1 MRVAGQGGRQRRGLN
16 VTDFPLQQ
24 TQVSA
29 ANRSFRSALPILLT
43 LAASVFAITMLLRV
57 AAWAP
62 TDQSLL
68 DTTPAA
74 LGIWVAAQSEEESPR
89 SLLGQLARE
98 QALREGVERLPD
110 QRVLSWARALLLLA
124 AGLHVAV
131 SLAAALALMLNSAWY
146 RPALILA
153 LLLTMAWLF
162 VLPPGEQNEH
172 LMLIL
177 PGSFALLL
185 ALMLLPGPATKTL
198 GFVLIITMLLLGVQ
212 TLKLFAASR
221 DFRITT
227 KLESWRYTTMPDLD
241 AALSALVAG
250 ELDAVLVDRRDLRD
264 IMAPLPADPDID
276 PVMTGWPALRYLTRL
291 DSNDALLGILPVT
304 PRYPGRFAL
313 ATRAD
318 SPLTSLRELHGL
330 RAGVVAG
337 DYAETNYLAQE
348 RRLVLLDMKILNNVN
363 LPHLQQIT
371 KALLQPARRN
381 GPLLLLRILIE
392 AAGHTWSEAIYGFLF
407 GASLGFVLGTVFAH
421 FGALERGLL
430 PYVVA
435 SQTVPILAIAPMVVI
450 WLGAGPLSV
459 AVISAYLTFFPVTIN
474 TLRGLRSPHPNAF
487 ELMDSWAAS
496 RWQIMWKLRFRA
508 ALPYLFTALK
518 ISATASVVG
527 AIIGELPSSIRSGLG
542 RAILDFSSDYS
553 AISTPKLWGA
563 ILVAATVGM
572 LSFLL
577 VSLVEWLVLRKSG
590 GREG

>member
-1 MRVAGQGGRQRRGLN
+1 M
-16 VTDFPLQQ
+16 
-24 TQVSA
+24 
-29 ANRSFRSALPILLT
+29 LLT
-43 LAASVFAITMLLRV
+43 LAASVLAITLLLRI

-62 TDQSLL
+62 TDQPLL

-98 QALREGVERLPD
+98 QALREGVERLPKE
-110 QRVLSWARALLLLA
+110 RVLSWARTLLLLA
-124 AGLHVAV
+124 ACLHVAA
-131 SLAAALALMLNSAWY
+131 SMAALFGMVLNSTWC

-162 VLPPGEQNEH
+162 VLPPGEQNKH
-172 LMLIL
+172 LLLIL

-198 GFVLIITMLLLGVQ
+198 GFVLIITILLLGVQ
-212 TLKLFAASR
+212 SLKLFAASR
-221 DFRITT
+221 NYRITT
-227 KLESWRYTTMPDLD
+227 TLEARRYTTLPDLD
-241 AALSALVAG
+241 IALAALESG
-250 ELDAVLVDRRDLRD
+250 ELDAVLADRRDLRD
-264 IMAPLPADPDID
+264 IMAPQPADPDID
-276 PVMTGWPALRYLTRL
+276 PVTTDWPALRYLTRF

-304 PRYPGRFAL
+304 PRYPGRLAL
-313 ATRAD
+313 ATHAD
-318 SPLTSLRELHGL
+318 SPLTSLRELQSL
-330 RAGVVAG
+330 RTGVVAG
-337 DYAETNYLAQE
+337 DFAETNYLAQE
-348 RRLVLLDMKILNNVN
+348 RRLVLLDMKILNDVN

-392 AAGHTWSEAIYGFLF
+392 AAGHTWSEALYGFLL

-450 WLGAGPLSV
+450 WLGAGLLSV
-459 AVISAYLTFFPVTIN
+459 AVIAAYLTFFPVTIN
-474 TLRGLRSPHPNAF
+474 TLRGLRSPHPTAL
-487 ELMDSWAAS
+487 ELMNSWAAS

-518 ISATASVVG
+518 VSATASVVG
-527 AIIGELPSSIRSGLG
+527 AIIGELPSSIRNGLG

-553 AISTPKLWGA
+553 AVSTPKLWGA
-563 ILVAATVGM
+563 ILVAASVGM

-577 VSLVEWLVLRKSG
+577 VSLAEWLVLRKSG
-590 GREG
+590 GRGK

>member
-1 MRVAGQGGRQRRGLN
+1 MTG
-16 VTDFPLQQ
+16 FPLQQ

-29 ANRSFRSALPILLT
+29 ANRSLRSVLALLLT
-43 LAASVFAITMLLRV
+43 LAASVLAITLLLRI

-62 TDQSLL
+62 TDQPLL

-74 LGIWVAAQSEEESPR
+74 LSIWVAAQSEEESPR

-98 QALREGVERLPD
+98 QTLREDVERLPEE
-110 QRVLSWARALLLLA
+110 RVLSWARTLLLLA

-131 SLAAALALMLNSAWY
+131 SLAAALGLVLNSTWN
-146 RPALILA
+146 RSALILA
-153 LLLTMAWLF
+153 LLLTLAWLF

-177 PGSFALLL
+177 PGGFALLL
-185 ALMLLPGPATKTL
+185 ALMLLPGQATKTL
-198 GFVLIITMLLLGVQ
+198 GFVLIITMLLLGVES
-212 TLKLFAASR
+212 LKIFAASR
-221 DFRITT
+221 DYRITT
-227 KLESWRYTTMPDLD
+227 ELESWRYTTLPDLD
-241 AALSALVAG
+241 LALAALESG
-250 ELDAVLVDRRDLRD
+250 ELDAVLADRRDLRD
-264 IMAPLPADPDID
+264 IMAPLPADLDID
-276 PVMTGWPALRYLTRL
+276 PAASDWPALRYLTRL
-291 DSNDALLGILPVT
+291 DSNDAMLGILPVT

-330 RAGVVAG
+330 RTGVVAG

-348 RRLVLLDMKILNNVN
+348 RRLVLLNMKILNDVN

-381 GPLLLLRILIE
+381 GPLLLLRILFE
-392 AAGHTWSEAIYGFLF
+392 AAGHTWSEALFGFLF

-496 RWQIMWKLRFRA
+496 RWQTLWKLRFRA

-518 ISATASVVG
+518 VSATASVVG

-553 AISTPKLWGA
+553 AVSTPKLWGA

-577 VSLVEWLVLRKSG
+577 VSLAEWLVLRNSG
-590 GREG
+590 GRG

>member
-1 MRVAGQGGRQRRGLN
+1 MTG
-16 VTDFPLQQ
+16 FPLQQ

-29 ANRSFRSALPILLT
+29 ANRSLRSVLPILLT
-43 LAASVFAITMLLRV
+43 LAASVLAITLLLRI

-62 TDQSLL
+62 TDQPLL

-98 QALREGVERLPD
+98 QALREGVERLPKE
-110 QRVLSWARALLLLA
+110 RVLSWARTLLLLA
-124 AGLHVAV
+124 ACLHVAA
-131 SLAAALALMLNSAWY
+131 SMAALLGMVLNSIWH
-146 RPALILA
+146 RQALILA

-177 PGSFALLL
+177 PGGFTLLL
-185 ALMLLPGPATKTL
+185 ALMLLPGKATKTL

-212 TLKLFAASR
+212 SLKIFAASR
-221 DFRITT
+221 DYRITT
-227 KLESWRYTTMPDLD
+227 KLESWRYTTLPDLD
-241 AALSALVAG
+241 LALAALESG
-250 ELDAVLVDRRDLRD
+250 ELDAVLADRRDLRD
-264 IMAPLPADPDID
+264 IMAPLPADLDID
-276 PVMTGWPALRYLTRL
+276 PAASDWPALRYLTRL
-291 DSNDALLGILPVT
+291 DSNDAMLGILPVT

-330 RAGVVAG
+330 RTGVVAG

-348 RRLVLLDMKILNNVN
+348 RRLVLLDMKILNDVN

-392 AAGHTWSEAIYGFLF
+392 AAGHTWSEALYGFLF

-450 WLGAGPLSV
+450 WLGAGLLSV
-459 AVISAYLTFFPVTIN
+459 AVIAAYLTFFPVTIN
-474 TLRGLRSPHPNAF
+474 TLRGLRSPHPTAL
-487 ELMDSWAAS
+487 ELMNSWAAS

-518 ISATASVVG
+518 VSATASVVG

-553 AISTPKLWGA
+553 AVSTPKLWGA

-577 VSLVEWLVLRKSG
+577 VSLAEWLVLRKSG
-590 GREG
+590 GRG

>member
-1 MRVAGQGGRQRRGLN
+1 M
-16 VTDFPLQQ
+16 
-24 TQVSA
+24 
-29 ANRSFRSALPILLT
+29 LLT
-43 LAASVFAITMLLRV
+43 LAASVLAITLLLRI

-62 TDQSLL
+62 TDQPLL

-98 QALREGVERLPD
+98 QALREGVERLPEE
-110 QRVLSWARALLLLA
+110 RVLSWARMLLLLA
-124 AGLHVAV
+124 ACLHVAA
-131 SLAAALALMLNSAWY
+131 SMAALLGMVLNSTWC

-162 VLPPGEQNEH
+162 VLPPGEQNKH
-172 LMLIL
+172 LLLIL

-198 GFVLIITMLLLGVQ
+198 GFVLIITILLLGVQ
-212 TLKLFAASR
+212 SLKLFAASR
-221 DFRITT
+221 NYRITT
-227 KLESWRYTTMPDLD
+227 TLEAWRYTTMPDLD
-241 AALSALVAG
+241 AALAALESG
-250 ELDAVLVDRRDLRD
+250 ELDAVMADRRVLRD
-264 IMAPLPADPDID
+264 IVAPKPADPDID
-276 PVMTGWPALRYLTRL
+276 PATSDWPALRYLTRF
-291 DSNDALLGILPVT
+291 DSNDAMLGILPVT
-304 PRYPGRFAL
+304 PRYPGRLAL
-313 ATRAD
+313 ATQAD
-318 SPLTSLRELHGL
+318 SPLTSLRELQSL
-330 RAGVVAG
+330 RTGVVAG
-337 DYAETNYLAQE
+337 DFAETNYLAQE
-348 RRLVLLDMKILNNVN
+348 RRLVLLDMKILNDVN

-392 AAGHTWSEAIYGFLF
+392 AAGHTWSEALYGFLL

-450 WLGAGPLSV
+450 WLGAGLLSV
-459 AVISAYLTFFPVTIN
+459 AVIAAYLTFFPVTIN
-474 TLRGLRSPHPNAF
+474 TLRGLRSPHPTAL
-487 ELMDSWAAS
+487 ELMNSWAAS

-518 ISATASVVG
+518 VSATASVVG

-542 RAILDFSSDYS
+542 RAILDFSSNYS
-553 AISTPKLWGA
+553 AVSTPKLWGA

-577 VSLVEWLVLRKSG
+577 VSLAEWLVLRKSG
-590 GREG
+590 GRGK

>member
-1 MRVAGQGGRQRRGLN
+1 M
-16 VTDFPLQQ
+16 
-24 TQVSA
+24 
-29 ANRSFRSALPILLT
+29 LLT
-43 LAASVFAITMLLRV
+43 LAASVLAITLLLRI

-62 TDQSLL
+62 TDQPLL

-98 QALREGVERLPD
+98 QALREGVERLPKE
-110 QRVLSWARALLLLA
+110 RVLSWARTLLLLA
-124 AGLHVAV
+124 ACLHVAA
-131 SLAAALALMLNSAWY
+131 SMAALFGMVLNSTWC

-162 VLPPGEQNEH
+162 VLPPGEQNKH
-172 LMLIL
+172 LLLIL

-198 GFVLIITMLLLGVQ
+198 GFVLIITILLLGVQ
-212 TLKLFAASR
+212 SLKLFAASR
-221 DFRITT
+221 NYRITT
-227 KLESWRYTTMPDLD
+227 MLEARRYTTLPDLD
-241 AALSALVAG
+241 IALAALESG
-250 ELDAVLVDRRDLRD
+250 ELDAVLADRRDLRD
-264 IMAPLPADPDID
+264 IMAPQPADPDID
-276 PVMTGWPALRYLTRL
+276 PVTTDWPALRYLTRF

-304 PRYPGRFAL
+304 PRYPGRLAL
-313 ATRAD
+313 ATHAD
-318 SPLTSLRELHGL
+318 SPLTSLRELQSL
-330 RAGVVAG
+330 RTGVVAG
-337 DYAETNYLAQE
+337 DFAETNYLAQE
-348 RRLVLLDMKILNNVN
+348 RRLVLLDMKILNDVN

-392 AAGHTWSEAIYGFLF
+392 AAGHTWSEALYGFLF

-450 WLGAGPLSV
+450 WLGAGLLSV
-459 AVISAYLTFFPVTIN
+459 AVIAAYLTFFPVTIN
-474 TLRGLRSPHPNAF
+474 TLRGLRSPHPTAL
-487 ELMDSWAAS
+487 ELMNSWAAS

-518 ISATASVVG
+518 VSATASVVG

-553 AISTPKLWGA
+553 AVSTPKLWGA
-563 ILVAATVGM
+563 ILVAASVGM

-577 VSLVEWLVLRKSG
+577 VSLAEWLVLRKSG
-590 GREG
+590 GRG

>member
-1 MRVAGQGGRQRRGLN
+1 MTG
-16 VTDFPLQQ
+16 FPLQQ

-29 ANRSFRSALPILLT
+29 ANRSLRSVLALLLT
-43 LAASVFAITMLLRV
+43 LAASVLAITLLLRI

-62 TDQSLL
+62 TDQPLL

-74 LGIWVAAQSEEESPR
+74 LGVWVAAQSEEESPR

-98 QALREGVERLPD
+98 QSLREGVERLPEE
-110 QRVLSWARALLLLA
+110 RVLSWARTLLLLA

-131 SLAAALALMLNSAWY
+131 SLAAALGLVLNSTWN
-146 RPALILA
+146 RSALILA

-177 PGSFALLL
+177 PGGFALLL
-185 ALMLLPGPATKTL
+185 ALMLLPGQATKTL

-212 TLKLFAASR
+212 SLKLFAASR

-227 KLESWRYTTMPDLD
+227 KLESWRYTTLPELDLAL
-241 AALSALVAG
+241 AALESG
-250 ELDAVLVDRRDLRD
+250 ELDAVLADRRDLRD
-264 IMAPLPADPDID
+264 IMAPLPADLDID
-276 PVMTGWPALRYLTRL
+276 PAASDWPALRYLTRL
-291 DSNDALLGILPVT
+291 DSNDAVLGILPVT

-313 ATRAD
+313 ATRVD

-330 RAGVVAG
+330 RTGVVAG

-348 RRLVLLDMKILNNVN
+348 RRLVLLDMKILNDVN

-381 GPLLLLRILIE
+381 GPLLLLRILFE
-392 AAGHTWSEAIYGFLF
+392 AAGHTWSEALFGFLF

-496 RWQIMWKLRFRA
+496 RWQTLWKLRFRA

-518 ISATASVVG
+518 VSATASVVG

-577 VSLVEWLVLRKSG
+577 VSLAELLVLRKSG
-590 GREG
+590 GRG

>member
-1 MRVAGQGGRQRRGLN
+1 M
-16 VTDFPLQQ
+16 
-24 TQVSA
+24 
-29 ANRSFRSALPILLT
+29 LLT
-43 LAASVFAITMLLRV
+43 LAASVLAITLLLRI

-62 TDQSLL
+62 TDQPLL

-98 QALREGVERLPD
+98 QALREGVERLPKE
-110 QRVLSWARALLLLA
+110 RVLSWARTLLLLA
-124 AGLHVAV
+124 ACLHVAA
-131 SLAAALALMLNSAWY
+131 SMAALFGMVLNSTWC

-162 VLPPGEQNEH
+162 VLPPGEQNKH
-172 LMLIL
+172 LLLIL

-198 GFVLIITMLLLGVQ
+198 GFVLIITILLLGVQ
-212 TLKLFAASR
+212 SLKLFAASR
-221 DFRITT
+221 NYRITT
-227 KLESWRYTTMPDLD
+227 MLEARRYTTLPDLD
-241 AALSALVAG
+241 IALAALESG
-250 ELDAVLVDRRDLRD
+250 ELDAVLADRRDLRD
-264 IMAPLPADPDID
+264 IMAPQPADPDID
-276 PVMTGWPALRYLTRL
+276 PVTTDWPALRYLTRF

-304 PRYPGRFAL
+304 PRYPGRLAL
-313 ATRAD
+313 ATQAD
-318 SPLTSLRELHGL
+318 SPLTSLRELQSL
-330 RAGVVAG
+330 RTGVVAG
-337 DYAETNYLAQE
+337 DFAETNYLAQE
-348 RRLVLLDMKILNNVN
+348 RRLVLLDMKILNDVN

-392 AAGHTWSEAIYGFLF
+392 AAGHTWSEALYGFLF

-450 WLGAGPLSV
+450 WLGAGLLSV
-459 AVISAYLTFFPVTIN
+459 AVIAAYLTFFPVTIN
-474 TLRGLRSPHPNAF
+474 TLRGLRSPHPTAL
-487 ELMDSWAAS
+487 ELMNSWAAS

-518 ISATASVVG
+518 VSATASVVG

-553 AISTPKLWGA
+553 AVSTPKLWGA
-563 ILVAATVGM
+563 ILVAASVGM

-577 VSLVEWLVLRKSG
+577 VSLAEWLVLRKSG
-590 GREG
+590 GRG

>member
-1 MRVAGQGGRQRRGLN
+1 MTG
-16 VTDFPLQQ
+16 FPLQQ

-29 ANRSFRSALPILLT
+29 ASRSLRSVLALLLT
-43 LAASVFAITMLLRV
+43 LAASVLAITLLLRI

-62 TDQSLL
+62 ADQPLL

-98 QALREGVERLPD
+98 QALREGVARLPEV
-110 QRVLSWARALLLLA
+110 RVLSWARTLLLLA
-124 AGLHVAV
+124 ACLHVAA
-131 SLAAALALMLNSAWY
+131 SMAALLGMVLNSAWN
-146 RPALILA
+146 RSALILA
-153 LLLTMAWLF
+153 LVLTMAWLF

-177 PGSFALLL
+177 PGGFALLL
-185 ALMLLPGPATKTL
+185 ALMMLPGPATKTL
-198 GFVLIITMLLLGVQ
+198 GFVLIITILLLGVQ
-212 TLKLFAASR
+212 SLKLFAASR
-221 DFRITT
+221 DYRITT
-227 KLESWRYTTMPDLD
+227 SLESWRYTTLPNLD
-241 AALSALVAG
+241 IALAALESG
-250 ELDAVLVDRRDLRD
+250 ELDAVLADRRDLRD
-264 IMAPLPADPDID
+264 IMAPLPEDQDID
-276 PVMTGWPALRYLTRL
+276 PAASDWPALRYLTRF
-291 DSNDALLGILPVT
+291 DSNDAMLGILPVT
-304 PRYPGRFAL
+304 PRYPGRLAL

-318 SPLTSLRELHGL
+318 SPLTSLRELQSL
-330 RAGVVAG
+330 RTGVVVG
-337 DYAETNYLAQE
+337 DFAETNYLAQE
-348 RRLVLLDMKILNNVN
+348 RRLVLLDMKILNDVN

-392 AAGHTWSEAIYGFLF
+392 AAGHTWSEALFGFIF

-459 AVISAYLTFFPVTIN
+459 AVIAAYLTFFPVTIN

-487 ELMDSWAAS
+487 ELMNSWAAS
-496 RWQIMWKLRFRA
+496 RWQVMWKLRFRA

-553 AISTPKLWGA
+553 AVSTPKLWGA

-577 VSLVEWLVLRKSG
+577 VSLAEWLVLRKSG
-590 GREG
+590 GRG

>member
-1 MRVAGQGGRQRRGLN
+1 M
-16 VTDFPLQQ
+16 
-24 TQVSA
+24 
-29 ANRSFRSALPILLT
+29 LLT
-43 LAASVFAITMLLRV
+43 LAASVLAITLLLRI

-62 TDQSLL
+62 TDQPLL

-98 QALREGVERLPD
+98 QALREGVERLPKE
-110 QRVLSWARALLLLA
+110 RVLSWARTLLLLA
-124 AGLHVAV
+124 ACLHVAA
-131 SLAAALALMLNSAWY
+131 SMAALLGMMLNSTWC

-162 VLPPGEQNEH
+162 VLPPGEQNKH
-172 LMLIL
+172 LLLIL

-198 GFVLIITMLLLGVQ
+198 GFVLIITILLLGVQ
-212 TLKLFAASR
+212 SLKLFAASR
-221 DFRITT
+221 NYRITT
-227 KLESWRYTTMPDLD
+227 MLEAWRYTTMPDLD
-241 AALSALVAG
+241 AALEALESG
-250 ELDAVLVDRRDLRD
+250 ELDAVMADRRVLRD
-264 IMAPLPADPDID
+264 IVAPKPADPDID
-276 PVMTGWPALRYLTRL
+276 PATSDWPALRYLTRF
-291 DSNDALLGILPVT
+291 DSNDAMLGILPVT
-304 PRYPGRFAL
+304 PRYPGRLAL

-318 SPLTSLRELHGL
+318 SPLTSLRELQSL
-330 RAGVVAG
+330 RTGVVAG
-337 DYAETNYLAQE
+337 DFAETNYLAQE
-348 RRLVLLDMKILNNVN
+348 RRLVLLDMKILNDVN

-392 AAGHTWSEAIYGFLF
+392 AAGHTWSEALYGFLF

-450 WLGAGPLSV
+450 WLGAGLLSV
-459 AVISAYLTFFPVTIN
+459 AVIAAYLTFFPVTIN
-474 TLRGLRSPHPNAF
+474 TLRGLRSPHPTAL
-487 ELMDSWAAS
+487 ELMNSWAAS

-518 ISATASVVG
+518 VSATASVVG

-553 AISTPKLWGA
+553 AVSTPKLWGA
-563 ILVAATVGM
+563 ILVAASVGM

-577 VSLVEWLVLRKSG
+577 VSLAEWLVLRKSG
-590 GREG
+590 GRGK